1 MKLCTINKHR
11 ICEMSRRLKYNSG
24 KKKHSQLKMA
34 PFLKESQGL
43 MIVQTY
49 NQPVL

>member
-11 ICEMSRRLKYNSG
+11 ICEMSIRLKYNSG
-24 KKKHSQLKMA
+24 KKRSQLKMA
-34 PFLKESQGL
+34 PLLKESQGL